1 MTAEFDFVGW
11 MLHHRDMLNRLESA
25 EAKLLELERLANA
38 GELSD
43 EQFDTLLN
51 DVFKR
56 VDAVDNDATVL
67 LADIAATTNA
77 DRD

>member
-1 MTAEFDFVGW
+1 MTAEFDIVSW
-11 MLHHRDMLNRLESA
+11 MLKHRDMLNRLENA

-56 VDAVDNDATVL
+56 VDAVDNDAVVL
-67 LADIAATTNA
+67 LDDIAEATK
-77 DRD
+77 R